1 LVSPSKTAKCVVT
14 LKVAKT
20 KTYPAMSTKVT
31 ITVK

>member
-1 LVSPSKTAKCVVT
+1 VAPTKKGTCVIR

-20 KTYPAMSTKVT
+20 KKYPAMSTRVT